1 MFASFEV
8 DFDQGFLNL
17 SLSNKYS
24 GQLFC
29 SNLFVSI
36 SFIVPLFFF
45 PKRSRCYMLL
55 LYWTSKDWLHLIHGL
70 ENAFFVIFSFCF
82 SIASLPFLLFL
93 WLCFCKAP
101 LEAFCQFSPSVPF
114 NTNPLSSNTHFLCTV
129 LFDCVLNV
137 PLCPNKKPSPQSS
150 SFSPSF
156 CLTQKKGHSLDA
168 PPFGE

>member
-70 ENAFFVIFSFCF
+70 EKCLLCDFQF
-82 SIASLPFLLFL
+82 LFL
-93 WLCFCKAP
+93 YSFSTLPPFSLIVFLQGSLRSLLSVQSFRTFQHKSFIIQHSFSLYRTFWLCFKRS
-101 LEAFCQFSPSVPF
+101 LVSQQKTVP
-114 NTNPLSSNTHFLCTV
+114 P
-129 LFDCVLNV
+129 
-137 PLCPNKKPSPQSS
+137 KQ
-150 SFSPSF
+150 
-156 CLTQKKGHSLDA
+156 
-168 PPFGE
+168 